1 MSIILQNVSYSYGIG
16 QSDEKQ
22 ALSHI
27 DLEIGKDEVIA
38 LVGQTGSGKSTL
50 FEVLN
55 GLEKA
60 TEGSIYCDGEDIY
73 DKDFSI
79 KKLHSKV
86 GLVFQYPEHQ
96 LFESTVIKDVQ
107 FGPENMG
114 WDKLKIEMNS
124 FQALKDVGISDE
136 LLDVSPLVLSGGQK
150 RRVAIA
156 GVLAMEPEYLI
167 LDEPMAGL
175 DPRGREEI
183 FKLLLE
189 IQAKRH
195 MTILFSSHSMEDVA
209 RYAKR
214 MLVMHNGKIVLDG
227 SPAKIFR
234 YRKELKK
241 IGLEVPKAVSILQA
255 LGERG
260 LPVRTDLLTPEEAA
274 REIHRVLSEEK

>member
-1 MSIILQNVSYSYGIG
+1 MSIILQNVSYFYGIG